1 MIKFIFLPALTAV
14 LLMLTACSSNNGFS
28 DLDRFMKEMDTKARG
43 RIEPLPEVKV
53 YRAFTYSA
61 ANRRSPFLPPED
73 VVVND
78 VEIQKDQST
87 VKPNMDRAKEVLE
100 SYALGQLK
108 MVGTLQ
114 RGVGEVL
121 WALISDN
128 EGGVHMAKTG
138 QYMGKNY
145 GRIVD
150 IGDGRL
156 DLIEIVPN
164 GYGGWLERPR
174 IITLEDEK

>member
-1 MIKFIFLPALTAV
+1 MNKIFLSLALLSTV
-14 LLMLTACSSNNGFS
+14 LLTGCGSSNSFD
-28 DLDRFMKEMDTKARG
+28 DLDRFMKETDSKPRGKMDA
-43 RIEPLPEVKV
+43 LPEVQV

-73 VVVND
+73 VVVNE
-78 VEIQKDQST
+78 VKIQKDQSN
-87 VKPNMDRAKEVLE
+87 VKPDFDRIPEVLE

-114 RGVGEVL
+114 RNVNDVL
-121 WALISDN
+121 WGLIADEQQS
-128 EGGVHMAKTG
+128 VHMVKVG
-138 QYMGKNY
+138 QYMGKSH

-150 IGDGRL
+150 IKIGRI

-174 IITLEDEK
+174 TISLDDQ

>member
-1 MIKFIFLPALTAV
+1 MNKIFLSLVFAFSV
-14 LLMLTACSSNNGFS
+14 LLTGCGASSGFG
-28 DLDRFMKEMDTKARG
+28 DLDRFMAEADAKPRG
-43 RIEPLPEVKV
+43 KMEALPEVQV

-73 VVVND
+73 VVVNE
-78 VEIQKDQST
+78 VKIQKDQSN
-87 VKPNMDRAKEVLE
+87 VKPDFDRVPEVLE
-100 SYALGQLK
+100 SFSLGQLK

-114 RGVGEVL
+114 RNENDIL
-121 WALISDN
+121 WGLIADEQQN
-128 EGGVHMAKTG
+128 VHMTKTG
-138 QYMGKNY
+138 QYMGKNH

-150 IGDGRL
+150 IKIGRI

-174 IITLEDEK
+174 TISLDDQ

>member
-1 MIKFIFLPALTAV
+1 MSKLILLP
-14 LLMLTACSSNNGFS
+14 LLASGLMCLTACSSNSGFS
-28 DLDRFMKEMDTKARG
+28 DLDRFMKEIDAKPRG
-43 RIEPLPEVKV
+43 RIEALPEVKV

-87 VKPNMDRAKEVLE
+87 VKPNLDRAKEVLE
-100 SYALGQLK
+100 SFQLAELE
-108 MVGTLQ
+108 MVGTIQ
-114 RGVGEVL
+114 KGEKDTL
-121 WALISDN
+121 WALISDDS
-128 EGGVHMAKTG
+128 GGVHMAKAG
-138 QYMGKNY
+138 QFMGLNY
-145 GRIVD
+145 GRIVE
-150 IGDGRL
+150 ITEGRL

-174 IITLEDEK
+174 IITLEDE

>member
-1 MIKFIFLPALTAV
+1 MNKIFLPLIFASSF
-14 LLMLTACSSNNGFS
+14 LLSGCGTNIGFG
-28 DLDRFMKEMDTKARG
+28 DLDRFMAEADVKPRG
-43 RIEPLPEVKV
+43 KIDALPEVKV

-73 VVVND
+73 VVVNE
-78 VEIQKDQST
+78 VEIQKDQSN
-87 VKPNMDRAKEVLE
+87 VKPDFDRVPEVLE
-100 SYALGQLK
+100 SYALGQLT

-114 RGVGEVL
+114 RNEKDTL
-121 WALISDN
+121 WALISD
-128 EGGVHMAKTG
+128 EQQSVHMAKVG
-138 QYMGKNY
+138 QYMGKNH

-150 IGDGRL
+150 VGIGRI

-174 IITLEDEK
+174 TISLDDQ

>member
-1 MIKFIFLPALTAV
+1 MIKLFFLPLVASG
-14 LLMLTACSSNNGFS
+14 LMFLTACSSNDGFS
-28 DLDRFMKEMDTKARG
+28 DLDRFMKEIDAKPRG
-43 RIEPLPEVKV
+43 RIEALPEVKV

-87 VKPNMDRAKEVLE
+87 VKPNLDRAKEVLE
-100 SYALGQLK
+100 SFQLTQLQ
-108 MVGTLQ
+108 MVGTIRKEEQ
-114 RGVGEVL
+114 DTL
-121 WALISDN
+121 WALISDDQ
-128 EGGVHMAKTG
+128 GGVHMAKMG
-138 QYMGKNY
+138 QFMGRNY
-145 GRIVD
+145 GRIVAVSN
-150 IGDGRL
+150 GRL

-174 IITLEDEK
+174 IITLEDE

>member
-1 MIKFIFLPALTAV
+1 MIKLFFLPLVVSGITF
-14 LLMLTACSSNNGFS
+14 LTACSSNDGFS
-28 DLDRFMKEMDTKARG
+28 DLDRFMKEIDAKPRG
-43 RIEPLPEVKV
+43 RIEALPEVKV

-73 VVVND
+73 VVIND

-87 VKPNMDRAKEVLE
+87 VKPNLDRAKEVLE
-100 SYALGQLK
+100 SFSLAELE
-108 MVGTLQ
+108 MVGTIQ
-114 RGVGEVL
+114 KGGKDTL
-121 WALISDN
+121 WALISGE
-128 EGGVHMAKTG
+128 EGGVHMAKVG

-145 GRIVD
+145 GRIVA
-150 IGDGRL
+150 ITEGRL

-174 IITLEDEK
+174 IITLEDEQ